1 MTEVQGLKIVSAM
14 TTNSA
19 GGAEFAAVEMLLALA
34 ERGHDV
40 VMLSDLGGIASNDS
54 VRSVPVELGPKLST
68 RSWRHL
74 SANWLGY
81 VRRFRRALERQ
92 APYDVLV
99 VHYKKEQL
107 MVPWLPR
114 RLRPRVVWVEWGPVP
129 YQFRRGVPR
138 QAYLHASRQ
147 AEVVMAVST
156 GTKSSVESV
165 GVPANK
171 VVFIPNA
178 FDVESIRFTEQG
190 RQAVRERLGIP
201 PDAFVIGCVSR
212 FHPKKRNDVVV
223 DAVRELDDSRAHLIM
238 AGSGETEAALRAQA
252 APLGER
258 AHFLPMPTTD
268 LADVMSALDV
278 SVFCPSPTEG
288 APRATIVGMLT
299 ERPCLASGAEGVA
312 DLIAPEFGA
321 IAQPDHDPA
330 ALAALLRRYLEDPS
344 LGPRQGRAARSW
356 AERQYARPVVAAQ
369 ITRLLSGNG

>member
-1 MTEVQGLKIVSAM
+1 MTERQGLKIVSAM
-14 TTNSA
+14 TTSSA
-19 GGAEFAAVEMLLALA
+19 GGAEFAAVEMLAALG

-40 VMLSDLGGIASNDS
+40 VLLSDLTGMGSNGS
-54 VRSVPVELGPKLST
+54 VRVEPVALGPKLST

-81 VRRFRRALERQ
+81 VWRFRRALERQ
-92 APYDVLV
+92 MPYDVLL

-114 RLRPRVVWVEWGPVP
+114 RLRRVVAWAEWGPVP
-129 YQFRRGVPR
+129 YQFRNGLPR
-138 QAYLHASRQ
+138 WAYLQASRR
-147 AEVVMAVST
+147 AKVVMAVSA

-165 GVPANK
+165 GVPTSK
-171 VVFIPNA
+171 VVLVPNVVN
-178 FDVESIRFTEQG
+178 VEAVRFTEPG
-190 RQAVRERLGIP
+190 RHMVRERLGIP
-201 PDAFVIGCVSR
+201 ADAFVVGCVSR
-212 FHPKKRNDVVV
+212 FHPKKRNDVVI
-223 DAVRELDDSRAHLIM
+223 DAVLRLDDPRVHLIM
-238 AGSGETEAALRAQA
+238 AGEGETEMALHAQA

-258 AHFLPMPTTD
+258 AHFLPMPTSD
-268 LADVMSALDV
+268 LAEVMSALDV

-312 DLIAPEFGA
+312 DLITPEFGA

-330 ALAALLRRYLEDPS
+330 ALAALLGRYLEDRS
-344 LGPRQGRAARSW
+344 LGPRQGRAARAW

-369 ITRLLSGNG
+369 IERLLAVER